1 MVRLPIS
8 AAKLEDTNMAELLLS
23 SGATNFFTLVS
34 HNTNRYLVTI

>member
-34 HNTNRYLVTI
+34 TTLSDAMYN

>member
-34 HNTNRYLVTI
+34 YKTNRYLVTI

>member
-1 MVRLPIS
+1 MARLPIS

-34 HNTNRYLVTI
+34 ATQIDIW

>member
-1 MVRLPIS
+1 MARLPIS

-34 HNTNRYLVTI
+34 YNTI